1 MEDINKIKL
10 ALVKSK
16 KTNKWLAEQLK
27 VNPTTFSKWCTNTTQ
42 LNLYTLKKIAG
53 LLNIPVSEL
62 IVSE

>member
-1 MEDINKIKL
+1 MEDINQIKF

-27 VNPTTFSKWCTNTTQ
+27 VNSTTFSKWCTKTTQ
-42 LNLYTLKKIAG
+42 LPPHTLKKIAG

>member
-1 MEDINKIKL
+1 MEDINQIKL

-16 KTNKWLAEQLK
+16 KTNKWVAEQLE
-27 VNPTTFSKWCTNTTQ
+27 VNPTTFTKWCTNMTQ
-42 LNLYTLKKIAG
+42 PNLYTLKKIAG